1 MHMKKLFLILF
12 AAALL
17 ITSCGPVTADT
28 RTDGTNNPPTV
39 GNDTTTDGN
48 TAGGMNDEN
57 GTVPDNS
64 ADAAAPDGASDG
76 MYNRGSGTGTNS
88 LRRDANGSS
97 GSLRRSLR
105 KDFPSDTLGDLDG
118 DGFIENTLTDGP
130 DEAASASRYRTVS
143 RVDSAE
149 DVKNFIGANVLALCG
164 NDLPEMAEAR
174 ILRDSEFDR
183 LADRAGLTDAD
194 GVRDAVLM
202 KASGDDEKFS
212 VLVLRTDGTHTK
224 ALSHSLGGRVDTDE
238 FRLPGTKTVAVSL
251 DDDVVLL
258 SGDKAEVNAA
268 LRAIVKAA
276 DGVYDRVWDARVV
289 AG

>member
-1 MHMKKLFLILF
+1 MKKLFLILS
-12 AAALL
+12 AAAFLL
-17 ITSCGPVTADT
+17 VSCGPVSNDRDGMNTVPPSESVPGTDNGNAPGTADGDDAVT
-28 RTDGTNNPPTV
+28 DVPEGSTNGAYDRTP
-39 GNDTTTDGN
+39 
-48 TAGGMNDEN
+48 
-57 GTVPDNS
+57 
-64 ADAAAPDGASDG
+64 
-76 MYNRGSGTGTNS
+76 GTGSDS
-88 LRRDANGSS
+88 LRRDGYDGSFY
-97 GSLRRSLR
+97 LRRSERRDL
-105 KDFPSDTLGDLDG
+105 PEDTLGDLDG

-130 DEAASASRYRTVS
+130 DESAAISRYRAVS

-149 DVKNFIGANVLALCG
+149 DVRNFIGANVLSLCRG
-164 NDLPEMAEAR
+164 DLPDMAEAR
-174 ILRDSEFDR
+174 ILRSGEFDKV
-183 LADRAGLTDAD
+183 AEKAGLTDAD

-224 ALSHSLGGRVDTDE
+224 ALSHALGGRVDTDK

-289 AG
+289 TG